1 MLQKDVQYWDFPKDS
16 AVSQLLYYHILCPE
30 IYQQPNMVDSKMPN
44 IKEIMDFVPD
54 IEFSNDITLKL
65 EIKKEPMDTKSNFD
79 GIKIKSEVKEE
90 ILKVFLEIAKI

>member
-1 MLQKDVQYWDFPKDS
+1 
-16 AVSQLLYYHILCPE
+16 
-30 IYQQPNMVDSKMPN
+30 
-44 IKEIMDFVPD
+44 MDFVHD

>member
-1 MLQKDVQYWDFPKDS
+1 
-16 AVSQLLYYHILCPE
+16 
-30 IYQQPNMVDSKMPN
+30 MVDSKMPN
-44 IKEIMDFVPD
+44 IKEIMDFVHD